1 VVIDAYCKLESNA
14 IALFSGAKTR
24 ISYRKWYSKFIY
36 THVFN
41 YSKNTKTRMGLAIE
55 NRLLLLTPIL
65 PSDKITPVQP
75 KIYLTEREIEE
86 ARTYLEQGGI
96 NFETPLIMMG
106 ILGSSEDKTYPLPYM
121 ARLIDEIAKNR
132 EVTLLFN
139 YIPSQ
144 QEEADR
150 LYSLCTE
157 ETRKSIKFDLF
168 ASSLRT
174 FLAMLYFCDAL
185 ISNEGGAVNMAK
197 AMNLPTF
204 SIFSPWVSK
213 EAWDTY
219 KSEQDLTV
227 HLKDYK
233 PEKIQGKLKG
243 ELKNS
248 ARELYQLFEPTL
260 FRGKL
265 RAFLNQIPAG

>member
-1 VVIDAYCKLESNA
+1 
-14 IALFSGAKTR
+14 
-24 ISYRKWYSKFIY
+24 
-36 THVFN
+36 
-41 YSKNTKTRMGLAIE
+41 
-55 NRLLLLTPIL
+55 
-65 PSDKITPVQP
+65 
-75 KIYLTEREIEE
+75 
-86 ARTYLEQGGI
+86 
-96 NFETPLIMMG
+96 
-106 ILGSSEDKTYPLPYM
+106 
-121 ARLIDEIAKNR
+121 
-132 EVTLLFN
+132 
-139 YIPSQ
+139 
-144 QEEADR
+144 
-150 LYSLCTE
+150 
-157 ETRKSIKFDLF
+157 
-168 ASSLRT
+168 
-174 FLAMLYFCDAL
+174 MLYFCDAL